1 MRISDIKR
9 GMNNISVEAE
19 VVSISEVREVKL
31 RDGTTARVVDCVI
44 ADSSGEMKLTLWNEQ
59 ISMVREGSKISIVNG
74 YTREFKGENILNI
87 GKYGKLNVLEY

>member
-9 GMNNISVEAE
+9 GMSNVFVEAE

-31 RDGTTARVVDCVI
+31 RDGTTARVADCII
-44 ADSSGEMKLTLWNEQ
+44 ADPSGEIKLTLWNEQ
-59 ISMVREGSKISIVNG
+59 INMVREGSKISIVNG